1 MYHDIIQWSATT
13 LQFESICFSF
23 QKVSIQRQ
31 FSSLKSI
38 QRRFLKTV
46 HHLRRFESTTK
57 LIEERSVGLACFFI
71 GNGKVERFDMS
82 VARTG
87 HHGEGNGRGFVGNG
101 KRKDGDGNIRHFHA
115 IANDLE

>member
-1 MYHDIIQWSATT
+1 MYHDIIQWSATI

-57 LIEERSVGLACFFI
+57 LIEERSVGLTCF
-71 GNGKVERFDMS
+71 
-82 VARTG
+82 
-87 HHGEGNGRGFVGNG
+87 FVGNG
-101 KRKDGDGNIRHFHA
+101 KLS
-115 IANDLE
+115 DLTCLLLAPGIMVRVTGVGS